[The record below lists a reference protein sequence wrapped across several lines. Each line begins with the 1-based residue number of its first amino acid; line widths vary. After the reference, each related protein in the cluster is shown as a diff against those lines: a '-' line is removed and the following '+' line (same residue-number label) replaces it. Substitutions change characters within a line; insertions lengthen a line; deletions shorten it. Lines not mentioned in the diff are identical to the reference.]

1 MKVLKFKCTLL
12 SDVILNRK
20 SATTGPNETLDFI
33 PGSNFLGIAA
43 GALYSELEA
52 KDALTLFHSGKVRFG
67 DANPSMNDFRG
78 LKVPAEMFYP
88 KLSKPDKELYIRYL
102 IPATVDVT
110 PLQLKQCRN
119 GFYDFSEEEAKLIE
133 TKTDFAV
140 KSAYDR
146 NVRRSKDEQMF
157 GYQSLRKGLVFYF
170 SVEIDDDRFAEEM
183 EGRLV
188 GALVGNKRIGR
199 SRTAQYGLVKIEKL
213 DYREVGSGEP
223 KDNKVTVYADGRL
236 IFLDKNGMP
245 TFQPTAEQLGL
256 DGGKIVWKDSE
267 IRTFCYAPWNFK
279 RQCFDTDRCGIEKG
293 SVFVVEI
300 DGTMPQSFESRY
312 VGAYQNEGFG
322 RVIYNPDFLEAN
334 GNGEAEYR
342 LDNDWNGEDETP
354 DDRPHADYDRGGTP
368 DDRPHAGDDR
378 AAVSGYS
385 SALVNYLRERR
396 ASERDIYK
404 AVNDCVQ
411 KWEKERLFKGDRFAS
426 QWWAIR
432 SLATSVIDFEAL
444 KKALFDAEV
453 GYLTHGVAKE
463 KWADRGRLKEFR
475 EFVKKFDREPEFARH
490 AIVNLAAEMAKKCK
504 ED

>member
-52 KDALTLFHSGKVRFG
+52 KDAWTLFHSGKVRFG
-67 DANPSMNDFRG
+67 DANPSINNFRG

-88 KLSKPDKELYIRYL
+88 KLSKPDKELYIRYR
-102 IPATVDVT
+102 VT
-110 PLQLKQCRN
+110 DPKILSKQLKQCRN

-170 SVEIDDDRFAEEM
+170 SVEIDDDRFAEEI
-183 EGRLV
+183 EKRLV
-188 GALVGNKRIGR
+188 EAIVGNKRIGR

-213 DYREVGSGEP
+213 EYEEVGSGEP
-223 KDNKVTVYADGRL
+223 EDNKVTVYADGRL
-236 IFLDKNGMP
+236 IFLDENGMP

-256 DGGKIVWKDSE
+256 DGGEIVWEDSE

-293 SVFVVEI
+293 SVFVVEL

-322 RVIYNPDFLEAN
+322 RVIYNPDFLKAN
-334 GNGEAEYR
+334 GSGEAEYR
-342 LDNDWNGEDETP
+342 LDNDWKSEDETP
-354 DDRPHADYDRGGTP
+354 DDKPHAD
-368 DDRPHAGDDR
+368 DDKAEGI
-378 AAVSGYS
+378 GYS
-385 SALVNYLRERR
+385 SALVNYLKERR

-411 KWEKERLFKGDRFAS
+411 KWEKDRLFKGDRFAS
-426 QWWAIR
+426 QWGTIR
-432 SLATSVIDFEAL
+432 SLATSITDFGAL
-444 KKALFDAEV
+444 KEALFDAKV

-463 KWADRGRLKEFR
+463 KWAERGRLKEFK
-475 EFVKKFDREPEFARH
+475 EFVKKFDHEPEFARH